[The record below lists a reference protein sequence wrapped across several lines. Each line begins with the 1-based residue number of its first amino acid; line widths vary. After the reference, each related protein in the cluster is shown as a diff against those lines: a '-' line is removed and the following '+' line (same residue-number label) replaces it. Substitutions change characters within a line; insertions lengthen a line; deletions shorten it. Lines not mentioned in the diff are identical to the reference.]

1 MGAIV
6 VTETWHFINTGSH
19 DPYYNMALDEALL
32 NFVSRGEIDPV
43 VRFYTWSPP
52 TLSIGYFQRLAKE
65 IDIDKVKEKGYGL
78 VRRQTGGRGVLH
90 DKELTYSVIVPE
102 SHPAMPQTVTEA
114 YRVISAGLLE
124 GFKALGFDAYFAIPR
139 SKEERE
145 KLKQPRSSVCFDA
158 PSWYELVVEGKKI
171 AGSAQTRQ
179 KGVIL
184 QHGSILQDVDID
196 DLFDMFIFKNE
207 RLKEKMKAAF
217 VEKAIAIND
226 LSDDYITLEQME
238 VAFKEGFQKG
248 LHIDFKPLELTEAQL
263 EEVKQLE
270 EKYRS
275 EDFLYRK

>member
-1 MGAIV
+1 M
-6 VTETWHFINTGSH
+6 TETWHFMNTGSH
-19 DPYYNMALDEALL
+19 HPYYNMALDEALL

-43 VRFYTWSPP
+43 VRFYTWNPP
-52 TLSIGYFQRLAKE
+52 TLSIGYFQRLSKE
-65 IDIDKVKEKGYGL
+65 IDIEKVKEKGYGL

-90 DKELTYSVIVPE
+90 DKELTYSMIVPE
-102 SHPAMPQTVTEA
+102 AHPDMPQTVTEA
-114 YRVISAGLLE
+114 YRVISGGLLE
-124 GFKALGFDAYFAIPR
+124 GFKSLGFDAHFAVPR

-207 RLKEKMKAAF
+207 RLKAKMKEAF
-217 VEKAIAIND
+217 VEKAVAIND
-226 LSDDYITLEQME
+226 LSNETITLAQME
-238 VAFKEGFQKG
+238 VAFKEGFKKA
-248 LHIDFKPLELTEAQL
+248 LDIEFKPLELTVAQQD
-263 EEVKQLE
+263 EVKALE

-275 EDFLYRK
+275 EAFLYRK

>member
-1 MGAIV
+1 M
-6 VTETWHFINTGSH
+6 TETWHFMNTGSH
-19 DPYYNMALDEALL
+19 HPYYNMALDEALL

-43 VRFYTWSPP
+43 VRFYTWNPP
-52 TLSIGYFQRLAKE
+52 TLSIGYFQRLSKE
-65 IDIDKVKEKGYGL
+65 IDIEKVKEKGYGL

-102 SHPAMPQTVTEA
+102 AHPDMPQTVTEA
-114 YRVISAGLLE
+114 YRVISGGLLE
-124 GFKALGFDAYFAIPR
+124 GFKSLGFDAHFAVPR

-207 RLKEKMKAAF
+207 RLKAKMKEAF
-217 VEKAIAIND
+217 VEKAVAIND
-226 LSDDYITLEQME
+226 LSNETITLAQME
-238 VAFKEGFQKG
+238 VAFKEGFKKV
-248 LHIDFKPLELTEAQL
+248 LDIEFKPLELTVAQQD
-263 EEVKQLE
+263 EVKALE

-275 EDFLYRK
+275 EAFLYRK

>member
-1 MGAIV
+1 M
-6 VTETWHFINTGSH
+6 TETWHFMNTGSH
-19 DPYYNMALDEALL
+19 QPYYNMALDEALL

-43 VRFYTWSPP
+43 VRFYTWNPP
-52 TLSIGYFQRLAKE
+52 TLSIGYFQRLSKE
-65 IDIDKVKEKGYGL
+65 IDIEKVKEKGYGL

-102 SHPAMPQTVTEA
+102 AHPDMPQTVTEA
-114 YRVISAGLLE
+114 YRVISGGLLE
-124 GFKALGFDAYFAIPR
+124 GFKSLGFDAHFAVPR

-207 RLKEKMKAAF
+207 RLKAKMKEAF
-217 VEKAIAIND
+217 VEKAVAIND
-226 LSDDYITLEQME
+226 LSNETITLAQME
-238 VAFKEGFQKG
+238 VAFKEGFKKA
-248 LHIDFKPLELTEAQL
+248 LDIEFKPLELTVAQQD
-263 EEVKQLE
+263 EVKALE

-275 EDFLYRK
+275 EAFLYRK

>member
-1 MGAIV
+1 M
-6 VTETWHFINTGSH
+6 TETWHFINTGSH

-43 VRFYTWSPP
+43 VRFYTWNPP
-52 TLSIGYFQRLAKE
+52 TLSIGYFQRLSKE
-65 IDIDKVKEKGYGL
+65 IDIAKVKEKGYGL

-102 SHPAMPQTVTEA
+102 AHPDMPQTVTEA
-114 YRVISAGLLE
+114 YRVISGGLLE
-124 GFKALGFDAYFAIPR
+124 GFKSLGFDAHFAVPR

-196 DLFDMFIFKNE
+196 DLFDMFIFKND
-207 RLKEKMKAAF
+207 RLKAKMKEAF
-217 VEKAIAIND
+217 VEKAVAIND
-226 LSDDYITLEQME
+226 LSDETITLAQME
-238 VAFKEGFQKG
+238 VAFKEGFKKA
-248 LHIDFKPLELTEAQL
+248 LDIEFKPLELTVAQQ
-263 EEVKQLE
+263 EEVKALE

-275 EDFLYRK
+275 EAFLYRK

>member
-1 MGAIV
+1 M
-6 VTETWHFINTGSH
+6 TETWNFINSGSH
-19 DPYYNMALDEALL
+19 DPFYNMAMDEALL

-43 VRFYTWSPP
+43 IRFYTWDPA
-52 TLSIGYFQRLAKE
+52 TLSIGYFQRLKKE

-102 SHPAMPQTVTEA
+102 SHPKMPKTVTEA
-114 YRVISAGLLE
+114 YRVISQGLLE
-124 GFKALGFDAYFAIPR
+124 GFKLLGFDAYFAVPK

-158 PSWYELVVEGKKI
+158 PSWYELVVEGRKI

-184 QHGSILQDVDID
+184 QHGSILKDIDID

-207 RLKEKMKAAF
+207 RLKDKMKQAF
-217 VEKAIAIND
+217 IDKAVAIND
-226 LSDDYITLEQME
+226 ISDKVVSLKEME
-238 VAFKEGFQKG
+238 AAFEKGFQKG
-248 LHIDFKPLELTEAQL
+248 LDINFKPLELTKEQQA
-263 EEVKQLE
+263 EVKELA
-270 EKYRS
+270 EKYKS
-275 EDFLYRK
+275 DEWTFRK

>member
-1 MGAIV
+1 M
-6 VTETWHFINTGSH
+6 TETWHFMNTGSH
-19 DPYYNMALDEALL
+19 HPYYNMALDEALL

-43 VRFYTWSPP
+43 VRFYTWNPP
-52 TLSIGYFQRLAKE
+52 TLSIGYFQRLSKE
-65 IDIDKVKEKGYGL
+65 IDIEKVKEKGYGL

-102 SHPAMPQTVTEA
+102 AHPDMPQTVTEA
-114 YRVISAGLLE
+114 YRVISGGLLE
-124 GFKALGFDAYFAIPR
+124 GFKSLGFDAHFAVPR
-139 SKEERE
+139 SKEDRE

-207 RLKEKMKAAF
+207 RLKAKMKEAF
-217 VEKAIAIND
+217 VEKAVAIND
-226 LSDDYITLEQME
+226 LSNETITLAQME
-238 VAFKEGFQKG
+238 VAFKEGFKKA
-248 LHIDFKPLELTEAQL
+248 LDIEFKPLELTVAQQD
-263 EEVKQLE
+263 EVKALE

-275 EDFLYRK
+275 EAFLYRK

>member
-1 MGAIV
+1 M
-6 VTETWHFINTGSH
+6 TETWHFMNTGSH
-19 DPYYNMALDEALL
+19 HPYYNMALDEALL

-43 VRFYTWSPP
+43 VRFYTWNPP
-52 TLSIGYFQRLAKE
+52 TLSIGYFQRLSKE
-65 IDIDKVKEKGYGL
+65 IDIEKVKENGYGL

-102 SHPAMPQTVTEA
+102 AHPDMPQTVTEA
-114 YRVISAGLLE
+114 YRVISGGLLE
-124 GFKALGFDAYFAIPR
+124 GFKSLGFDAHFAVPR

-207 RLKEKMKAAF
+207 RLKAKMKEAF
-217 VEKAIAIND
+217 VEKAVAIND
-226 LSDDYITLEQME
+226 LSNETITLAQME
-238 VAFKEGFQKG
+238 VAFKEGFKKA
-248 LHIDFKPLELTEAQL
+248 LDIEFKPLELTVAQQD
-263 EEVKQLE
+263 EVKALE

-275 EDFLYRK
+275 EAFLYRK